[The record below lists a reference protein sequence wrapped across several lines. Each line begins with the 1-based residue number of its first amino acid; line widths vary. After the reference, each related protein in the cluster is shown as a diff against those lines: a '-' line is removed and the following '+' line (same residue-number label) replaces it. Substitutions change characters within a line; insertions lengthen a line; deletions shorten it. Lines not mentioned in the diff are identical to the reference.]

1 MGRLVGVDA
10 DGHQRSTLAVAPL
23 RAGADLIGL
32 DLGARAL
39 VALGG
44 LPAALAQPPG
54 DHDPVILGQGLP
66 AGLEVFLASRKL
78 GGLIVTEV
86 NPTTIPAASSPVW
99 STIRS
104 RRSPDSRQLG
114 PELRTIRS

>member
-1 MGRLVGVDA
+1 MEA
-10 DGHQRSTLAVAPL
+10 DGDAV
-23 RAGADLIGL
+23 
-32 DLGARAL
+32 L

-54 DHDPVILGQGLP
+54 DHDPVTLGQGLP

-86 NPTTIPAASSPVW
+86 NPTTIPASSPVW

>member
-1 MGRLVGVDA
+1 VPTSSASISVTERLSPSGVS
-10 DGHQRSTLAVAPL
+10 QVRWRS
-23 RAGADLIGL
+23 R
-32 DLGARAL
+32 
-39 VALGG
+39 
-44 LPAALAQPPG
+44 PG
-54 DHDPVILGQGLP
+54 DHDPVTLGQGLP

-114 PELRTIRS
+114 PELRTIRSWKA

>member
-1 MGRLVGVDA
+1 
-10 DGHQRSTLAVAPL
+10 
-23 RAGADLIGL
+23 
-32 DLGARAL
+32 
-39 VALGG
+39 
-44 LPAALAQPPG
+44 
-54 DHDPVILGQGLP
+54 
-66 AGLEVFLASRKL
+66 VFLASRKL
-78 GGLIVTEV
+78 GGLIVTDV

>member
-1 MGRLVGVDA
+1 
-10 DGHQRSTLAVAPL
+10 
-23 RAGADLIGL
+23 
-32 DLGARAL
+32 
-39 VALGG
+39 
-44 LPAALAQPPG
+44 
-54 DHDPVILGQGLP
+54 
-66 AGLEVFLASRKL
+66 VFLASRKL

-114 PELRTIRS
+114 PRAANDPFVEGLSG